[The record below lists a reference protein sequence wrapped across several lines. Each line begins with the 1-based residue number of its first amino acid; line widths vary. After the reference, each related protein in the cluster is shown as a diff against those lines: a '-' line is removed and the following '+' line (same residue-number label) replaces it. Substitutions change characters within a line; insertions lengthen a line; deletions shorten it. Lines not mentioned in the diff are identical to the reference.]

1 MNRTLTSL
9 ALAVALSVPGLLPG
23 GAGTASAAAWD
34 HDRPGTAWPVMRA
47 GVRADQNDAQLGVEA
62 GRIKPL
68 GKVLRGVH
76 ARYPGQLLDAQL
88 VDVGGRPVYL
98 IKLMTPDG
106 NVGIVSADAATGD
119 ILDYRQGGR

>member
-1 MNRTLTSL
+1 MKRTLASL
-9 ALAVALSVPGLLPG
+9 ALAILLAAG
-23 GAGTASAAAWD
+23 GAGTASAASWE
-34 HDRPGTAWPVMRA
+34 HRHSQPGYGVQRTDMRSE
-47 GVRADQNDAQLGVEA
+47 QNDAQQGVEA

-68 GKVLRGVH
+68 GKVLRSVH
-76 ARYPGQLLDAQL
+76 ERYPGQLLDAQL

-119 ILDYRQGGR
+119 ILGYRQGGR